1 MSQSVPASSSSSRRW
16 ETLREALQAII
27 ASWRAKL
34 LEHVAVRGA
43 GGYILIW
50 VAIPVFQLATVGL
63 IYRHVRPNL
72 VAYTVVSIAASTFVT
87 NAQYYIGQVLDEE
100 RLEGTLISLFLAPC
114 PRLSWLT
121 GFALGG
127 LLETFLAAA
136 GAVIF
141 GHVAFGVQLDPNYP
155 ALILTFTL
163 FLASL
168 WGLGFVFSALGL
180 ILKRSNDLANLVDP
194 FLFLLG
200 GILYPVALLPLWLQI
215 PARVLPLG
223 YGMQALASA
232 TLHHASITDL
242 APQLLPLA
250 GFAVVLPII
259 GIQAFSWIERRVR
272 QRGDLELY

>member
-1 MSQSVPASSSSSRRW
+1 MSQNALVSSSSSNRRDVLG
-16 ETLREALQAII
+16 ETFQAVL

-34 LEHVAVRGA
+34 LEHIAVRGA

-50 VAIPVFQLATVGL
+50 VAIPILQLATVGL

-72 VAYTVVSIAASTFVT
+72 VAYAVVSVAASCFVT

-127 LLETFLAAA
+127 LLETFLAAT

-141 GHVAFGVQLDPNYP
+141 GHVAFGVQFDPNYL
-155 ALILTFTL
+155 ALLLTFVL
-163 FLASL
+163 FVASL

-180 ILKRSNDLANLVDP
+180 VLKRSNDLANLVDP
-194 FLFLLG
+194 VMFLLG
-200 GILYPVALLPLWLQI
+200 GILYPVALLPIWLQV
-215 PARVLPLG
+215 PARALPLG

-232 TLHHASITDL
+232 ALHHASISDL
-242 APQLLPLA
+242 TPELLPLA
-250 GFAVVLPII
+250 GFAIVLPII
-259 GIQAFSWIERRVR
+259 GIQAFAWIERRVR
-272 QRGDLELY
+272 ERGDLELY